1 MYTKRNQPKWWQL
14 YLTFPLL
21 IALFVGEHRLELT
34 DAEHQA
40 LQLGILVIVF
50 LLIFWWLRNNS
61 SALSRMDRMEYH
73 KTFTVIH
80 IPPYNSE
87 ETDQIQLSLRHKTY
101 SEIKGV
107 LSDTFEIESD
117 ASRIEQASQQIS
129 KE

>member
-1 MYTKRNQPKWWQL
+1 MYSKQNQPKWWQL

-21 IALFVGEHRLELT
+21 IALFAGEYRLQLT
-34 DAEHQA
+34 DGEHQA
-40 LQLGILVIVF
+40 LQLGIMVFVF
-50 LLIFWWLRNNS
+50 LLIARWLKNNS

-80 IPPYNSE
+80 IPPYESE
-87 ETDQIQLSLRHKTY
+87 QTDPTQPSPHQMAY

-107 LSDTFEIESD
+107 LSDTFEMDQFPQEVN
-117 ASRIEQASQQIS
+117 